1 MDLNLSQAE
10 QEQFRF
16 DGFIFPVRI
25 MDAAETANHRRRLQE
40 IEAKY
45 GPIHYRH
52 KPYLLMKSTS
62 RIARNT
68 ALLDAVEDLL
78 GPEILL

>member
-1 MDLNLSQAE
+1 MNLKLSHVE
-10 QEQFRF
+10 QERYRR

-25 MDAAETANHRRRLQE
+25 LDVAETANHRRRLEE

-52 KPYLLMKSTS
+52 KPFLLMKYAAE
-62 RIARNT
+62 IARNP
-68 ALLDAVEDLL
+68 ALKDAFED
-78 GPEILL
+78 